1 MSFASSR
8 RPALVVGLV
17 SLSVAGVAAVPAS
30 AADYPAKVDKAFLKT
45 CEKAA
50 ISAGKVSK
58 SDAQTYCE
66 TALHCLER
74 KLTLKQFIQGEATN
88 SSRYKKAVKGCIAEG
103 KKAIS

>member
-8 RPALVVGLV
+8 RPALVAGLV
-17 SLSVAGVAAVPAS
+17 GLSVAGGAAGPA
-30 AADYPAKVDKAFLKT
+30 AAANYPAKVDRAFLKT

-58 SDAQTYCE
+58 SEAATYCE

-74 KLTLKQFIQGEATN
+74 KLTLKEFVQGEASN
-88 SSRYKKAVKGCIAEG
+88 SSRYKKVVKGCIAEG
-103 KKAIS
+103 KRAIS